1 VARLTDTPALNDSPT
16 WSPDGRQIAF
26 VSERDGNKEI
36 YVMNADGSQPTR
48 LTNNNTVDWF
58 PKWSPDGKRIG
69 FVSFRDG
76 NLEIYVMNVDGS
88 QPTRLTNTA
97 GRDFPPVWSPDG
109 TQIAFN
115 SERDGNYEIYL
126 MKADGSLQTRLTT
139 HQAADTFPAWQ
150 PREPSAD
157 ALKAAWIAQVT
168 AAPTPTPT
176 LTPTPVILLP
186 FPVETLSQTVNISGT
201 WDSNL
206 GKVAIQLWRTTASQ
220 SILVTGSWTLA
231 DGKRGEFR
239 SGTFDPQGGILE
251 MQYYQPWN
259 KAEGTARFN
268 LTSDGKTL
276 KGAWKQGDQQ
286 GDWTMQRAGGTTTP
300 TVTATGAP
308 AATTRAPVTVAART
322 TTPSPTTRIPATA
335 TVTVTPVAPGVYANA
350 IRTDPREPHSGNPIT
365 FNVTFQNATGGT
377 LYQKWFVK
385 IFEPDKKNSF
395 GETAKVTSTIPVGT
409 ATFAT
414 GNDWH
419 TTAGVCTNYIA
430 RVFGVDAAS
439 TIYELTKSD
448 GSSTATNFSI
458 CP

>member
-1 VARLTDTPALNDSPT
+1 
-16 WSPDGRQIAF
+16 
-26 VSERDGNKEI
+26 
-36 YVMNADGSQPTR
+36 
-48 LTNNNTVDWF
+48 
-58 PKWSPDGKRIG
+58 
-69 FVSFRDG
+69 
-76 NLEIYVMNVDGS
+76 
-88 QPTRLTNTA
+88 
-97 GRDFPPVWSPDG
+97 
-109 TQIAFN
+109 
-115 SERDGNYEIYL
+115 
-126 MKADGSLQTRLTT
+126 
-139 HQAADTFPAWQ
+139 
-150 PREPSAD
+150 
-157 ALKAAWIAQVT
+157 
-168 AAPTPTPT
+168 
-176 LTPTPVILLP
+176 
-186 FPVETLSQTVNISGT
+186 VETLSQTVNISGT

-206 GKVAIQLWRTTASQ
+206 GKVTIQLWRSDASR

-231 DGKRGEFR
+231 DGNKGAFR

-286 GDWTMQRAGGTTTP
+286 GDWTMQRAGGAITP
-300 TVTATGAP
+300 TVPATGAP
-308 AATTRAPVTVAART
+308 AAPTRAPVTVAART

-395 GETAKVTSTIPVGT
+395 GETAKVTSTIPIGT
-409 ATFAT
+409 GTFAT

-430 RVFGVDAAS
+430 RVFGVDAVN